1 LPVTVVL
8 DYRQRHSARRLRRS
22 IATLVGGLLV
32 LVGAIASI
40 GLFPSFVYVV
50 GIAFDEPKLLPTLL
64 EPLEMS
70 LDWLGI
76 DVSWWHQTLP
86 AWNADLLLATA
97 VSITIMVV
105 GLTVGLR
112 LLRGN
117 RKLVLFLRRFG
128 YSDATKV
135 ATFAAAKTIGRSW
148 RLVTLDDASVA
159 PLGVP
164 TSTRRLV
171 VGGGLVRQGVMVAPM
186 FVAYV
191 GMFTLGAPCVILLL
205 AFLQAKTLD
214 LDVAHSFEPYGR
226 VLESVLAGHI
236 PFDAIGSNLVGAFA
250 VAATLTMF
258 TVWALIASFAGLLA
272 TLMFSGPFSLL
283 GFASD
288 AVLAADRLTTRQVKN
303 ATEIDSA
310 ARAIAAESRKI
321 FAPRLVV
328 LRVASEVWRQTVIR
342 LASTGSLTIIDVSE
356 PTENLVWEIQELTE
370 RSGPRCV
377 FVGQSDRVARLTAS
391 SEDVPPPGPIDE
403 RLLRLLDGR
412 EVLAYVTN
420 RRGMRRFARALR
432 ARLLELSA

>member
-1 LPVTVVL
+1 MVL
-8 DYRQRHSARRLRRS
+8 
-22 IATLVGGLLV
+22 I
-32 LVGAIASI
+32 GAMASI
-40 GLFPSFVYVV
+40 GLMLSFLYVV

-64 EPLEMS
+64 EPLAVG
-70 LDWLGI
+70 LDLLGI
-76 DVSWWHQTLP
+76 DVRWWPQELP
-86 AWNADLLLATA
+86 PWDADLLLATA
-97 VSITIMVV
+97 VSITITAV

-128 YSDATKV
+128 YGDATKV
-135 ATFAAAKTIGRSW
+135 VTFAAAKTIGRSW

-164 TSTRRLV
+164 TGTRRLV
-171 VGGGLVRQGVMVAPM
+171 VGGGLVRQGVMVTPM
-186 FVAYV
+186 YVAYI
-191 GMFTLGAPCVILLL
+191 GMYTLAAPCVILLL
-205 AFLQAKTLD
+205 AFLQAELLD
-214 LDVAHSFEPYGR
+214 LNLGDSFEPYGR
-226 VLESVLAGHI
+226 VFESVMEGHI
-236 PFDAIGSNLVGAFA
+236 PFDAIGWNLVGAFA

-258 TVWALIASFAGLLA
+258 TVWALIASFAALLVA
-272 TLMFSGPFSLL
+272 IVVSVPFSLL
-283 GFASD
+283 DFASG
-288 AVLAADRLTTRQVKN
+288 AVQAADKLTTRQVEN
-303 ATEIDSA
+303 ATEIDRA
-310 ARAIAAESRKI
+310 VGAIAAESRKI

-328 LRVASEVWRQTVIR
+328 LHVASGVWRQTVMR
-342 LASTGSLTIIDVSE
+342 LASAGSLTIIDVSE
-356 PTENLVWEIQELTE
+356 PTENLLWEIQELTE

-412 EVLAYVTN
+412 EVLAYMTN

>member
-1 LPVTVVL
+1 MVL
-8 DYRQRHSARRLRRS
+8 L
-22 IATLVGGLLV
+22 
-32 LVGAIASI
+32 GAIASI
-40 GLFPSFVYVV
+40 VLVPSFVYFV
-50 GIAFDEPKLLPTLL
+50 GIAFDEPRMLPTLL
-64 EPLEMS
+64 DPLALI
-70 LDWLGI
+70 LDMLGI
-76 DVSWWHQTLP
+76 DVSGWPQELP

-97 VSITIMVV
+97 VSITITVV
-105 GLTVGLR
+105 GLRVGLR

-128 YSDATKV
+128 YGDATKV

-164 TSTRRLV
+164 TGTRRLV
-171 VGGGLVRQGVMVAPM
+171 VGAGLVRQGVMVAPM

-191 GMFTLGAPCVILLL
+191 GKFILAALIVILLV
-205 AFLQAKTLD
+205 AFLQAVILD
-214 LDVAHSFEPYGR
+214 QGLSDAFEPYGR
-226 VLESVLAGHI
+226 VLESVMEGHI

-258 TVWALIASFAGLLA
+258 TVWALIASFAALLV
-272 TLMFSGPFSLL
+272 TIVLSVPFSLL
-283 GFASD
+283 DFASD
-288 AVLAADRLTTRQVKN
+288 AVQAADKLTIRQVEN
-303 ATEIDSA
+303 ASEIDRA

-342 LASTGSLTIIDVSE
+342 LAASGSLTIIDVSE
-356 PTENLVWEIQELTE
+356 PTENLLWEIQELTE

-391 SEDVPPPGPIDE
+391 SEDVPAPGPIDE

-432 ARLLELSA
+432 AKLLELST

>member
-1 LPVTVVL
+1 MPVTVVL
-8 DYRQRHSARRLRRS
+8 DYHQRHRARRLRRS
-22 IATLVGGLLV
+22 ITTLVGGLMV
-32 LVGAIASI
+32 LLGAIASI
-40 GLFPSFVYVV
+40 GLIPSFVYVV

-64 EPLEMS
+64 EPLAMS
-70 LDWLGI
+70 LDLIGI
-76 DVSWWHQTLP
+76 DVSWWRQVLP

-97 VSITIMVV
+97 VSITITVV
-105 GLTVGLR
+105 GLRVGLR

-128 YSDATKV
+128 YGDATKV
-135 ATFAAAKTIGRSW
+135 VTFAAAKTIGRSW

-164 TSTRRLV
+164 TGTRRLV
-171 VGGGLVRQGVMVAPM
+171 VAGGLVRQGVMVTPM
-186 FVAYV
+186 YVAYI
-191 GMFTLGAPCVILLL
+191 GMFTLAAPCVILLL
-205 AFLQAKTLD
+205 AFLQAEMLD
-214 LDVAHSFEPYGR
+214 LDLGDSFEPYGR
-226 VLESVLAGHI
+226 VLNSVMEGHI
-236 PFDAIGSNLVGAFA
+236 PSDAIGWNLVGAFA

-258 TVWALIASFAGLLA
+258 NVWALIASFAALLA
-272 TLMFSGPFSLL
+272 AIVLSGPFSLL
-283 GFASD
+283 DFASD
-288 AVLAADRLTTRQVKN
+288 AVQAADKLTTRRVEH

-328 LRVASEVWRQTVIR
+328 LRVASEVWRQTVMR
-342 LASTGSLTIIDVSE
+342 LSSAGSLTIIDVSE
-356 PTENLVWEIQELTE
+356 PTENLLWEIQELTE

-391 SEDVPPPGPIDE
+391 SDDVPPPRPIDE

-412 EVLAYVTN
+412 EVLAYITN